1 MVPLPV
7 NKSYAIQVS
16 YNAYLPYSLN
26 FDLKIPDGQTHY
38 HIDIPLNPMNSTTE
52 NVLANV
58 FFDLNKSS
66 LRPESTIELKNL
78 AEFLRKNPNLR
89 IELGGHTDTRG
100 NAAENLA
107 LSSARAK
114 TVYDYLIN
122 TEGIDG
128 KRLTFVGYGETMPL
142 IDDLSIAKM
151 KYEDEIERAHQK
163 NRRTVYKIIK

>member
-1 MVPLPV
+1 
-7 NKSYAIQVS
+7 VS
-16 YNAYLPYSLN
+16 FNSYLPYSLN

-38 HIDIPLNPMNSTTE
+38 HIDIPLNPINSTTE

-66 LRPESTIELKNL
+66 LRQESAIELKNL
-78 AEFLRKNPNLR
+78 AEFLRKNPNLK

-100 NAAENLA
+100 NAVENLA
-107 LSSARAK
+107 LSTARAK
-114 TVYDYLIN
+114 TVYDYLISA
-122 TEGIDG
+122 EGIDP

-142 IDDLSIAKM
+142 MDDIGIAKL
-151 KYEDEIERAHQK
+151 KNEIEIEKAHQK